1 MKPQT
6 HYANAAAQPQAAD
19 TASRAQGSRRRLPG
33 QARRRGAGSATS
45 RQGRST
51 ALHGHSTEAPRGK
64 QPHPRFAWY
73 LGLTL
78 MATLEVIEWPVAI
91 VVGVGHEV
99 LHRTHSRALQEILR
113 GMAAGR

>member
-33 QARRRGAGSATS
+33 QARRRGAGHPMAHD
-45 RQGRST
+45 GRST
-51 ALHGHSTEAPRGK
+51 ARRAQSTRGPGG
-64 QPHPRFAWY
+64 QRPHPRFAWY

-99 LHRTHSRALQEILR
+99 LHRTHSWALREMLG